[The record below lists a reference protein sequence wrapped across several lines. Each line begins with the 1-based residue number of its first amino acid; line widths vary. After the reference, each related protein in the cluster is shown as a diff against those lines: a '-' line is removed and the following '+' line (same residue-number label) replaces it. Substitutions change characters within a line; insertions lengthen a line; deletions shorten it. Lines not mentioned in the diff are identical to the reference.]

1 MKNHTKNILVYYISY
16 HKTLIDIKSL
26 RIRFDKENGFIRD
39 YDGTRY
45 LVLFSPGK
53 YNAIYNRIRF

>member
-1 MKNHTKNILVYYISY
+1 MKNYTKNILVYYISY
-16 HKTLIDIKSL
+16 YKTLIDIKSL
-26 RIRFDKENGFIRD
+26 RIRFDKANGFIRN

-45 LVLFSPGK
+45 LALFSPGK